1 MNKQMTLPL
10 LLTLFLAGLVLWQ
23 SGYVASIAVIL
34 TAFVWHFLPRMRA
47 GGEVVDTQPAIPS
60 EDPSLSLTA
69 DIHDMHDEAASHL
82 NEQITLI
89 RTENQQIDSLVQDAI
104 KNLSNSFHGL
114 NEQSQQQGSLLAQL
128 LRQGDDGQ
136 SITDFIQEIDEL
148 LSYFVDM
155 ILSTSK
161 DSMYIMHRLD
171 DMTTKVDSVF
181 SLLDD
186 VKDIATQT
194 NLLALNAAIEAA
206 RAGEAGR
213 GFAVV
218 ADEVR
223 KLSKK
228 SDDFSEEINFLA
240 KEVKNTLVSA
250 SEVINRVVSADM
262 NVALNGKKKV
272 EGMSEVMAEISVQ
285 SFHILGQT
293 EEVSKQ
299 ITLMVNQ
306 AVTSLQFEDMCTQ
319 LSAHIARRLDSVAE
333 LSGLVE
339 QLHEARMRPEE
350 LMNYRELLT
359 KIETSLAE
367 LKPKIQLAEHQAVS
381 QKDLDS
387 GDIELF

>member
-1 MNKQMTLPL
+1 MNKQITLPL
-10 LLTLFLAGLVLWQ
+10 LLTLFLAGLALWQ
-23 SGYVASIAVIL
+23 SNYFASIVAVL
-34 TAFVWHFLPRMRA
+34 TALAWQFLPRLLTDDVETEQTVA
-47 GGEVVDTQPAIPS
+47 VPS
-60 EDPSLSLTA
+60 EEIPLSQTA
-69 DIHDMHDEAASHL
+69 DIHEMHDEAAFHL
-82 NEQITLI
+82 KEQLTLI

-114 NEQSQQQGSLLAQL
+114 NEQSQQQGGLLARL
-128 LRQGDDGQ
+128 LKQGDDGQ
-136 SITDFIQEIDEL
+136 GITEFIQEIDEL

-171 DMTTKVDSVF
+171 DMTIKVDSVF

-240 KEVKNTLVSA
+240 KEVKDTLVSA

-262 NVALNGKKKV
+262 SVALSGKKKV
-272 EGMSEVMAEISVQ
+272 EGMSEVMADLSEQ
-285 SFHILGQT
+285 SFQILGQT
-293 EEVSKQ
+293 EEVTQQ

-319 LSAHIARRLDSVAE
+319 LSAHIMHRLDSVAE

-339 QLHEARMRPEE
+339 QLHEARMKPEQISD
-350 LMNYRELLT
+350 YRALLT
-359 KIETSLAE
+359 RIETTLSA
-367 LKPKIQLAEHQAVS
+367 LKPKIKLAEHQAVS
-381 QKDLDS
+381 QEDLDT
-387 GDIELF
+387 GEIELF